1 MTEEFEIIN
10 IERDSQNGD
19 DIYMHI
25 KDSNGYDY
33 KGVITGTEISVA
45 EQGLRK
51 EMWICKAC
59 GKSTYETEYD
69 YLAARDMH
77 LECALKKEMA
87 HLKISS
93 DKEEEIYC
101 FCGYERD
108 DKSKEGLDDWDKHIK
123 ECPNYHYKM
132 KEEEKLSPSFDK
144 NIDW

>member
-108 DKSKEGLDDWDKHIK
+108 DKSEEGLDDWKTHIK

-132 KEEEKLSPSFDK
+132 ND
-144 NIDW
+144 

>member
-1 MTEEFEIIN
+1 MKNHKEFDIIN

-19 DIYMHI
+19 DIHI
-25 KDSNGYDY
+25 HLKDRDGYDY
-33 KGVITGTEISVA
+33 KGIITGTEISVA

-87 HLKISS
+87 
-93 DKEEEIYC
+93 KEEEIYC

-108 DKSKEGLDDWDKHIK
+108 DKSEEGLNDWNAHIK

-132 KEEEKLSPSFDK
+132 KD
-144 NIDW
+144 

>member
-108 DKSKEGLDDWDKHIK
+108 DTSEEGLDDWNTHIK
-123 ECPNYHYKM
+123 ECPTYHYKM
-132 KEEEKLSPSFDK
+132 EE
-144 NIDW
+144 

>member
-87 HLKISS
+87 HLKVSS
-93 DKEEEIYC
+93 AKEEEIYC

-108 DKSKEGLDDWDKHIK
+108 DTSEEGLDDWNTHIK
-123 ECPNYHYKM
+123 ECPTYHYKM
-132 KEEEKLSPSFDK
+132 EE
-144 NIDW
+144 